1 MSPKVHETIAPVA
14 EPGSKEEPRMLNGSE
29 ILFEC
34 LKEENVEVIFGYPGG
49 AVLHIY
55 DALYKTDM
63 KHILTRHEQGA
74 IHMAE
79 GYARISGKP
88 GVVIATS
95 GPGATNLVTG
105 LADAY
110 IDSIP
115 LVVFTGQVATQF
127 IGSDAFQEADILGI
141 TMPITKHNIQVRDVR
156 DLPRIIKEAF
166 YIATN
171 GRPGPVLID
180 IPKNVSGDTCLYQPI
195 REEVEIRGFKP
206 TRIPNVAQV
215 RKMNDLIAQAKK
227 PVILAG
233 AGVLFANGHQELV
246 AFAEQAQIPVTNT
259 LLGLGSF
266 PHTHPLFL
274 GMCGMHGTY
283 AANMAIQESDLLISI
298 GARFDDR
305 VTGRLDQFAP
315 KAKVVHI
322 DIDPAEIGKNVETDL
337 PIVGDAKETLRILL
351 DEGVERADSA
361 AWIDTLKTWKE
372 EYPLWYEEDG
382 TLKPQQVIEELYR
395 LTNGDIVVTTDV
407 GQHQMWVAQ
416 YFGFKQPHRW
426 ASSGG
431 LGSMGFG
438 FPAAIGAAF
447 VKQELPVFSIVG
459 DGGFQMNIQELAT
472 CAEYNIPVK
481 TIVLNN
487 SALGMVRQWQETF
500 YEKRYSQSLLPK
512 NPCFAKV
519 AEAFNVKGFKVT
531 TMDEFR
537 AAIKESLA
545 HDGPVVLDVAI
556 TPEENV
562 YPMVAPGAALHEMI
576 GVKKGEKM

>member
-1 MSPKVHETIAPVA
+1 MSAKLQEIMVPVSDP
-14 EPGSKEEPRMLNGSE
+14 EEKDEPRKMLGSE
-29 ILFEC
+29 ILFES

-55 DALYKTDM
+55 DALYKTEM

-79 GYARISGKP
+79 GYARIAGKP

-115 LVVFTGQVATQF
+115 LVVFTGQVAMAA

-141 TMPITKHNIQVRDVR
+141 TMPITKHNIQVRDAK
-156 DLPRIIKEAF
+156 DLPQIIKEAF
-166 YIATN
+166 YIASN

-180 IPKNVSGDTCLYQPI
+180 IPKNVSGEMALY
-195 REEVEIRGFKP
+195 EKAKEVQIKGFKP
-206 TRIPNVAQV
+206 TKIPNLTQV
-215 RKMNDLIAQAKK
+215 RKMKDFITEAKK
-227 PVILAG
+227 PLILAG
-233 AGVLFANGHQELV
+233 AGVLFANGHNELLKFV
-246 AFAEQAQIPVTNT
+246 DQSQIPLTNT
-259 LLGLGSF
+259 LLGLGGF
-266 PHTHPLFL
+266 PHEHSLFL

-283 AANMAIQESDLLISI
+283 TANMAIQECDLLISI

-315 KAKVVHI
+315 HAKVIHI
-322 DIDPAEIGKNVETDL
+322 DIDPAEIGKNIETDL
-337 PIVGDAKETLRILL
+337 PIVGDAKEALKLL
-351 DEGVERADSA
+351 LQEGVEKATSED
-361 AWIDTLKTWKE
+361 WIKALNSWKE

-382 TLKPQQVIEELYR
+382 TLKPQQVIEELHH

-416 YFGFKQPHRW
+416 FFGFKQPHRW

-447 VKQELPVFSIVG
+447 VKQELPVFSVVG

-472 CAEYNIPVK
+472 VAEYNIPVK

-487 SALGMVRQWQETF
+487 SSLGMVRQWQEIF
-500 YEKRYSQSLLPK
+500 YEKRYSQSLLQK
-512 NPCFAKV
+512 NPDFAKV
-519 AEAFNVKGFKVT
+519 AEAFNVKGIKVT
-531 TMDEFR
+531 TMEEFR
-537 AAIKESLA
+537 NAIHECLVY
-545 HDGPVVLDVAI
+545 DGPVVIDVYV
-556 TPEENV
+556 TPGENV
-562 YPMVAPGAALHEMI
+562 FPMVCSGTALHEMV
-576 GVKKGEKM
+576 GVKKGWNK

>member
-1 MSPKVHETIAPVA
+1 MSPKVHETVAPV
-14 EPGSKEEPRMLNGSE
+14 EGPGSKGEPRLLNGSE

-55 DALYKTDM
+55 DALYKTEM

-95 GPGATNLVTG
+95 GPGATNLITG

-115 LVVFTGQVATQF
+115 LVVFTGQVATNL

-141 TMPITKHNIQVRDVR
+141 TMPITKHNVQVRDVR
-156 DLPRIIKEAF
+156 DFPRIIKEAF

-195 REEVEIRGFKP
+195 EGEVNIRGFKP
-206 TRIPNVAQV
+206 TKIPNVAQV
-215 RKMNDLIAQAKK
+215 RKMNPLIAEAKR

-233 AGVLFANGHQELV
+233 AGVLFANGHKELV
-246 AFAEQAQIPVTNT
+246 SFAEQAQIPVTNT

-266 PHTHPLFL
+266 PHDHPLFL

-283 AANMAIQESDLLISI
+283 TANMAIQESDLLICI

-337 PIVGDAKETLRILL
+337 PIVGDARETLRILL
-351 DEGVERADSA
+351 EEGVERADSA
-361 AWIDTLKTWKE
+361 AWLDTLNTWKA

-382 TLKPQQVIEELYR
+382 TLKPQRVIEELYR

-431 LGSMGFG
+431 LGAMGFG
-438 FPAAIGAAF
+438 FPAAIGATFAQ
-447 VKQELPVFSIVG
+447 KDLPVFAIVG

-472 CAEYNIPVK
+472 CAEHHIPVK

-500 YEKRYSQSLLPK
+500 YEKRYSHSLLPK

-519 AEAFNVKGFKVT
+519 AEAFNVKGYKVT
-531 TMDEFR
+531 TIEEFR
-537 AAIKESLA
+537 EAVKESLA
-545 HDGPVVLDVAI
+545 YDGPVVMDVAI

-562 YPMVAPGAALHEMI
+562 YPMVCPGSALHEMI
-576 GVKKGEKM
+576 GVKKGENK

>member
-1 MSPKVHETIAPVA
+1 MSANVQEATKPVS
-14 EPGSKEEPRMLNGSE
+14 ESTSNTEPRMLNGSE

-63 KHILTRHEQGA
+63 RHILTRHEQGA

-115 LVVFTGQVATQF
+115 LVVFTGQVASEF
-127 IGSDAFQEADILGI
+127 IGSDAFQEADVLGI
-141 TMPITKHNIQVRDVR
+141 TMPITKHNVQVRDVR
-156 DLPRIIKEAF
+156 ELPRIIKEAF
-166 YIATN
+166 YIASN

-180 IPKNVSGDTCLYQPI
+180 IPKNVSGERTLYQ
-195 REEVEIRGFKP
+195 RLEEPVNIKGFKP
-206 TRIPNVAQV
+206 TRIPNLGQV
-215 RKMNDLIAQAKK
+215 RKVNDFIANAKK
-227 PVILAG
+227 PLILAG
-233 AGVLFANGHQELV
+233 AGVLFADGAKELV
-246 AFAEQAQIPVTNT
+246 RFAEEGQIPVTNT

-266 PHTHPLFL
+266 PHDHPLFL

-283 AANMAIQESDLLISI
+283 TANMAIQESDLLISI

-305 VTGRLDQFAP
+305 VTGRLDKFAP
-315 KAKVVHI
+315 KAKVIHI

-337 PIVGDAKETLRILL
+337 PIVGDARETLNLL
-351 DEGVERADSA
+351 LQEGVLRADSTE
-361 AWIDTLKTWKE
+361 WLETLQNWKA

-382 TLKPQQVIEELYR
+382 TLKPQQVIEELHR
-395 LTNGDIVVTTDV
+395 LTKGDIIVTTDV

-447 VKQELPVFSIVG
+447 ARQDLPVFSIVG

-472 CAEYNIPVK
+472 VAEYNIPVK

-487 SALGMVRQWQETF
+487 AALGMVRQWQETF
-500 YEKRYSQSLLPK
+500 YEKRYSESILAK

-537 AAIKESLA
+537 TAIQESLN
-545 HDGPVVLDVAI
+545 HDGPVVLDVSI

-562 YPMVAPGAALHEMI
+562 YPMVCPGTALDEMV
-576 GVKKGEKM
+576 GVKKGESK